1 MVNPSVLHLSL
12 GGEKLS
18 ARVVAMNQ
26 YMGQAPSFSILDVFR
41 GMGRRKL
48 LTLSCLLIGLLSGLA
63 IVTFITPV
71 YISEARVLIDN
82 QATPYDSANLAQP
95 ESKDNPIDQRI
106 ITSQVAVL
114 QSEDLGLR
122 VVKALALAGKPEF
135 DSMSKGLS
143 PLKQVLIRTGFSDD
157 PRLMSLE
164 QRAMQRLYRKLTV
177 YPVPESNVI
186 GIKYSSTDSETAASV
201 ANTLAETFALSTRE
215 AKLGTTGR
223 AREWLASQID
233 TLRAKV
239 KSSDAAVEKFRAE
252 AGLLKGQVVTLGA
265 QEISE
270 LNSQI
275 TLAEAASSEATAR
288 ADEIRNLLETTGSV
302 DASTDVLNSTTI
314 QRLREQQLA
323 ASRRMTDLST
333 TYLPNHP
340 KMLAAQKEVSE
351 VNKQVR
357 REALKIVEGLQ
368 GQAKIAAA
376 RAASLRKSMTGLKVR
391 EGASAQE
398 DVKLQEFE
406 REAKANRGQLET
418 MLARYADT
426 NTRQNLDLQPGFARV
441 IQQAGASASPYFPK
455 VGPIVAL
462 TTLAGLGLGLSLAF
476 LFEIM
481 VQAARM
487 NEAALMQAEGMNQ
500 TRAIPAART
509 AVDAVMPVPEL
520 PMPRPVVRDLL
531 PEEPVVKVE
540 PQLKPRPA
548 PPPVAVVSVEELLSF
563 THLPMARNQVEANAL
578 MSSFA
583 CDVDNASA
591 LQSMMNLVTEL
602 QQDGKPEAIATVGLG
617 AGCEVAASTL
627 AVARSLSLLGVKT
640 MLIDLDKRGSII
652 ANLMNL
658 PSSSG
663 MTELVAGNADF
674 TKTIQRDNQSNLQVI
689 LYGNNLPGSDALLGQ
704 RMAAVTSTMLGIYD
718 MVLIHAGEASPA
730 TLNLVQGCSQVVLY
744 APPARQQDA
753 AAAANTLKSRG
764 IASVSLVKVE
774 GNMVIAA

>member
-1 MVNPSVLHLSL
+1 MS
-12 GGEKLS
+12 
-18 ARVVAMNQ
+18 Q
-26 YMGQAPSFSILDVFR
+26 YLGQAPSFSILDVFR

-48 LTLSCLLIGLLSGLA
+48 LTLSCLLIGLLTGLA

-82 QATPYDSANLAQP
+82 QATPYDSANLTTP
-95 ESKDNPIDQRI
+95 EAKDNPIDQRI

-114 QSEDLGLR
+114 QSEDLGMR

-143 PLKQVLIRTGFSDD
+143 PLKQFLISTGFSDD
-157 PRLMSLE
+157 PRLMTLE

-177 YPVPESNVI
+177 YPIPESNVI
-186 GIKYSSTDSETAASV
+186 GIKYSSTDGETAANV

-223 AREWLASQID
+223 ARDWLAEQIEV
-233 TLRAKV
+233 LRAKV
-239 KSSDAAVEKFRAE
+239 KSSDAAVEKFRSE
-252 AGLLKGQVVTLGA
+252 AGLLKGQLVTLGA

-302 DASTDVLNSTTI
+302 DASIDVLNSTTI

-323 ASRRMTDLST
+323 ASRRITDLST

-376 RAASLRKSMTGLKVR
+376 RAASLRKSMSGLKIR

-398 DVKLQEFE
+398 DVKLQEIE
-406 REAKANRGQLET
+406 REAKANRGQLEI

-487 NEAALMQAEGMNQ
+487 NEAALMQAQGLNQ
-500 TRAIPAART
+500 TRAIPAARAAIDT
-509 AVDAVMPVPEL
+509 VMPIPEL
-520 PMPRPVVRDLL
+520 PLPKPIVRDLQ
-531 PEEPVVKVE
+531 PEVTIAKVE
-540 PQLKPRPA
+540 PQFKPQPVPA
-548 PPPVAVVSVEELLSF
+548 AAVVEEFLSF
-563 THLPMARNQVEANAL
+563 THVPMAQNLVEANAL
-578 MSSFA
+578 LSAFA
-583 CDVDNASA
+583 RDVDAATA
-591 LQSMMNLVTEL
+591 LQSMMNLVTKLRE
-602 QQDGKPEAIATVGLG
+602 DGKPDAIATVGLG

-627 AVARSLSLLGVKT
+627 AIGRSLALLGVKT
-640 MLIDLDKRGSII
+640 ILIDLDKRGSII
-652 ANLMNL
+652 ANLMTL
-658 PSSSG
+658 PSTTG

-674 TKTIQRDNQSNLQVI
+674 TKTIQRDDQSNLQVI
-689 LYGNNLPGSDALLGQ
+689 RYGDNPPGSDALLGQ
-704 RMAAVTSTMLGIYD
+704 RMAAVTNTLLEIYD

-730 TLNLVQGCSQVVLY
+730 TLNLVNGCSKVVLY
-744 APPARQQDA
+744 APPSRLRDA

-764 IASVSLVKVE
+764 IASVNLVKVE
-774 GNMVIAA
+774 GNIVIAA